1 MSVTLNSRATLSTL
15 RAAGRSGGFAGR
27 FAWRDLRGGL
37 RGFGVFIACIA
48 LGVLAIAGV
57 GSVAASLTDGI
68 GKAGRVILGGDLAFT
83 LIQREADDTERAFLD
98 AHGAVSAAASLRA
111 MARPVARPVA
121 PAASPPLSSA
131 PTNRPTE
138 APGTAATLVEV
149 KAVDDR
155 YPLFGA
161 FASDP
166 SLPLAAL
173 LAQKDGAFGAAAD
186 PLLLTRLGLKIGDR
200 IKVGDAEFELRA
212 TVAGEPDK
220 LAGAISLGPRLLIG
234 VAALRAS
241 GLLQPGSLV
250 RWQYRLRLPEP
261 RSSDGAVT
269 AVEKQAQAEFPEAG
283 WEIRSR
289 SKASPQLERNV
300 ERFSQYLS
308 LVGLATLLIG
318 GVGGANAVASHLARN
333 RDTIATLKALGAG
346 GGNIFA
352 IYCTEIITVGLF
364 ATLIGAVL
372 GASLPFAI
380 AYFFGAILPLPVE
393 PTFQP
398 GVLAL
403 SIAYGVLTALA
414 FSLWPLGRAHD
425 VSVSMLF
432 RDQVAG
438 ERSWPRARY
447 IGASAAIV
455 AILAALAVFTTYD
468 RRIAA
473 FFLAAAAAVF
483 VLLRLAAALVMAM
496 ARRAPRQNST
506 VLRLAIANIHRV
518 GALTPSVMLSLGLG
532 LAILVTIAEIEGN
545 LHREFAAALPDKA
558 PSFFFL
564 DIPAAHADRF
574 DAFINAQAPGARLE
588 RVPMLR
594 GRIVAAKGVNAD
606 DLKPPDR
613 SRWVLRGDRGITFAR
628 AVPPGSR
635 IVDGAWWSA
644 SYVGEPLVSLESRT
658 AHDLDLKIGDAIT
671 VNVLGRNV
679 TARIANL
686 RAVDWENLGINFV
699 LVFSP
704 GIFDGAPHSDIAT
717 LTFADGGSTAEEAAM
732 IESLGAAFPSVTA
745 VRVKDALDAIDAL
758 VGKLVMAL
766 RGASAITLLA
776 AALVLGGALAASQ
789 RFRIYDAVVLKTFGA
804 TRAQLTAAYALEY
817 LLIALATALFAIAAG
832 TLAAALVVSGVME
845 FPFEWV
851 PGAALETVAAAV
863 AVTLVIGLAGTFG
876 ALGRKPAEVLR
887 NL

>member
-1 MSVTLNSRATLSTL
+1 MTVALKSGSPVSVPA
-15 RAAGRSGGFAGR
+15 AAGWPVGLAGR

-57 GSVAASLTDGI
+57 GSVAVSLTEGI
-68 GKAGRVILGGDLAFT
+68 GKAGRVILGGDLALS

-98 AHGAVSAAASLRA
+98 AHGTVSVAASLRA
-111 MARPVARPVA
+111 MARPVAL
-121 PAASPPLSSA
+121 PADASSLV
-131 PTNRPTE
+131 
-138 APGTAATLVEV
+138 ATLVEV

-155 YPLFGA
+155 YPLFGTLTT
-161 FASDP
+161 DP
-166 SLPLAAL
+166 PLPLAAL
-173 LAQKDGAFGAAAD
+173 LAQNNNGAFGAAAD
-186 PLLLTRLGLKIGDR
+186 PLLLTRLGLHAGDR
-200 IKVGDAEFELRA
+200 IKVGDVEFELRA
-212 TVAGEPDK
+212 AIAGEPDK
-220 LAGAISLGPRLLIG
+220 LAGAISLGPRLLISE
-234 VAALRAS
+234 AALRAS

-250 RWQYRLRLPEP
+250 RWQYRLRLPEAQ
-261 RSSDGAVT
+261 SSDGTVAGVD
-269 AVEKQAQAEFPEAG
+269 KQAQAEFPEAG
-283 WEIRSR
+283 WEIRTR

-300 ERFSQYLS
+300 ERFSQYLT

-318 GVGGANAVASHLARN
+318 GVGVANAVASHLARN
-333 RDTIATLKALGAG
+333 RDTIATLKALGASG
-346 GGNIFA
+346 GGIFA
-352 IYCTEIITVGLF
+352 IYCTEIIGVALL
-364 ATLIGAVL
+364 ATLIGAGL
-372 GASLPFAI
+372 GAALPFVI
-380 AYFFGAILPLPVE
+380 GYFFAAILPLPVE
-393 PTFQP
+393 PTVQP

-403 SIAYGVLTALA
+403 SVVYGVLTALA

-425 VSVSMLF
+425 ISVSMLF

-447 IGASAAIV
+447 IAASAAIV
-455 AILAALAVFTTYD
+455 AMLAALAVFTTYD

-483 VLLRLAAALVMAM
+483 VLLRLVAALVMWM

-506 VLRLAIANIHRV
+506 IARLAIANIHRA

-532 LAILVTIAEIEGN
+532 LAMLVTIAQIEGN

-564 DIPAAHADRF
+564 DIPAAQADRF
-574 DAFINAQAPGARLE
+574 EAFIHEQAPGAKLE
-588 RVPMLR
+588 QVPMLR
-594 GRIVAAKGVNAD
+594 GRIVAANGVNAD

-613 SRWVLRGDRGITFAR
+613 SRWVLRGDRGITYAR
-628 AVPPGSR
+628 TVPAGSR
-635 IVDGAWWSA
+635 VVDGTWWAA
-644 SYVGEPLVSLESRT
+644 SYAGEPLVSLENRT
-658 AHDLDLKIGDAIT
+658 AHDLALKIGDRIT

-704 GIFDGAPHSDIAT
+704 GIFESAPHSDIAT
-717 LTFADGGSTAEEAAM
+717 LTFAGGGTTTEEAGM
-732 IESLGAAFPSVTA
+732 IRALGGAFPTVTA

-766 RGASAITLLA
+766 RGASAITLIA

-804 TRAQLTAAYALEY
+804 TRTQLTAAYALEY
-817 LLIALATALFAIAAG
+817 LLIGLATAVFAVAAG
-832 TLAAALVVSGVME
+832 TLAAGLVVSGVME

-851 PGAALETVAAAV
+851 PGAAIETAAAAL

>member
-1 MSVTLNSRATLSTL
+1 MTAAFNSGPSEGV
-15 RAAGRSGGFAGR
+15 AGGWGAGFAAQFAWR

-57 GSVAASLTDGI
+57 GSVAASLNEGI
-68 GKAGRVILGGDLAFT
+68 GKAGRMILGGDLAVS
-83 LIQREADDTERAFLD
+83 LIQRQADDTERAFLD
-98 AHGAVSAAASLRA
+98 AHGTVSVAASLRA
-111 MARPVARPVA
+111 MARPTMPLPAA
-121 PAASPPLSSA
+121 PALTNPPANASGA
-131 PTNRPTE
+131 
-138 APGTAATLVEV
+138 AVAATLVEV

-155 YPLFGA
+155 YPLFGTLA
-161 FASDP
+161 TDP
-166 SLPLAAL
+166 PLLLPAL

-186 PLLLTRLGLKIGDR
+186 PLLLTRLGLKTGDR
-200 IKVGDAEFELRA
+200 VKVGDAEFELRA
-212 TVAGEPDK
+212 TVTGEPDK
-220 LAGAISLGPRLLIG
+220 LAGAISLGPRLLISE
-234 VAALRAS
+234 AALRAS

-250 RWQYRLRLPEP
+250 RWQYRLRLPQP
-261 RSSDGAVT
+261 HSSDAAVS
-269 AVEKQAQAEFPEAG
+269 AIEKQAQAEFPEAG
-283 WEIRSR
+283 WEIRTR

-300 ERFSQYLS
+300 ERFSQYLT

-318 GVGGANAVASHLARN
+318 GVGVANAVASHLARN
-333 RDTIATLKALGAG
+333 RDTIATLKALGATG
-346 GGNIFA
+346 GGIFA
-352 IYCTEIITVGLF
+352 VYCTEVIAVALF
-364 ATLIGAVL
+364 ATLIGAAL
-372 GASLPFAI
+372 GAALPFAI
-380 AYFFGAILPLPVE
+380 AYFFGAIIPLPIE
-393 PTFQP
+393 PAVQP
-398 GVLAL
+398 GTLAL

-438 ERSWPRARY
+438 ERSWPRVRY
-447 IGASAAIV
+447 VAASAAIV
-455 AILAALAVFTTYD
+455 AMLAALAVFTTYD
-468 RRIAA
+468 RRIAM

-483 VLLRLAAALVMAM
+483 VLLRLVAVLVMAM

-506 VLRLAIANIHRV
+506 VLRLAVANIHRP
-518 GALTPSVMLSLGLG
+518 GALTPSIMLSLGLG
-532 LAILVTIAEIEGN
+532 LAILITIAQIEGN

-564 DIPAAHADRF
+564 DIPAAQTDRF
-574 DAFINAQAPGARLE
+574 DAFIHEQTPGAKLE

-606 DLKPPDR
+606 DLKPLDR
-613 SRWVLRGDRGITFAR
+613 SRWVLRGDRGITYAR

-644 SYVGEPLVSLESRT
+644 TYAGEPLVSLESRT
-658 AHDLDLKIGDAIT
+658 AHDLDLKIGDTIT

-717 LTFADGGSTAEEAAM
+717 LTFADGGTTAEEAAM
-732 IESLGAAFPSVTA
+732 IKALGGAFPSVTA
-745 VRVKDALDAIDAL
+745 VRVKDALEAIDAL
-758 VGKLVMAL
+758 VGKLLMAL
-766 RGASAITLLA
+766 RGASAITLIA

-804 TRAQLTAAYALEY
+804 TRPQLTIAYALEY
-817 LLIALATALFAIAAG
+817 LLIGLATALFAVAAG
-832 TLAAALVVSGVME
+832 TLAADLVITGVME
-845 FPFEWV
+845 FPFAWL
-851 PGAALETVAAAV
+851 PGAAIETAGAAL

>member
-1 MSVTLNSRATLSTL
+1 MTAALNSPSALSMRVGT
-15 RAAGRSGGFAGR
+15 AWPAEFAWR

-57 GSVAASLTDGI
+57 GSVAASLSDGI
-68 GKAGRVILGGDLAFT
+68 GKAGRVILGGDLAFS

-98 AHGAVSAAASLRA
+98 AHGTVSAAASLRA
-111 MARPVARPVA
+111 MARPMARPA
-121 PAASPPLSSA
+121 DAG
-131 PTNRPTE
+131 
-138 APGTAATLVEV
+138 GTGAAATLVEL

-161 FASDP
+161 VTTDP
-166 SLPLAAL
+166 ARPLAAL
-173 LAQKDGAFGAAAD
+173 LAQDGDAFGAAVD

-200 IKVGDAEFELRA
+200 VKVGDAEFELRA
-212 TVAGEPDK
+212 TVVSEPDK
-220 LAGAISLGPRLLIG
+220 LAGAISLGPRLLISE
-234 VAALRAS
+234 AALRAS

-250 RWQYRLRLPEP
+250 RWQYRLRLPQ
-261 RSSDGAVT
+261 SQASDAAVA
-269 AVEKQAQAEFPEAG
+269 AVERQAQAEFPQAG

-289 SKASPQLERNV
+289 DKASPQLERNV
-300 ERFSQYLS
+300 ERFSQYLT

-318 GVGGANAVASHLARN
+318 GVGVANAVASHLARN
-333 RDTIATLKALGAG
+333 RDTIATFKALGATG
-346 GGNIFA
+346 GGVFA
-352 IYCTEIITVGLF
+352 VYCTEILVVALF
-364 ATLIGAVL
+364 ATLL
-372 GASLPFAI
+372 GAALGAALPFAI
-380 AYFFGAILPLPVE
+380 VYFFGAILPLPIE
-393 PTFQP
+393 PAVQP
-398 GVLAL
+398 GVLVLA
-403 SIAYGVLTALA
+403 IAYGTLTALA

-425 VSVSMLF
+425 ISVSELF

-438 ERSWPRARY
+438 QRSWPRARY
-447 IGASAAIV
+447 IGASAAIIAV
-455 AILAALAVFTTYD
+455 LVALAVFTTSD
-468 RRIAA
+468 HRIAA
-473 FFLAAAAAVF
+473 FFLAGAAAVF
-483 VLLRLAAALVMAM
+483 VLLRLVAALVMWM
-496 ARRAPRQNST
+496 AKRAPRQNST
-506 VLRLAIANIHRV
+506 VLRLAIANIHRA

-532 LAILVTIAEIEGN
+532 LALLVTITQIEGN

-564 DIPAAHADRF
+564 DIPATQAERF
-574 DAFINAQAPGARLE
+574 DAFISEQAPGGRLE

-594 GRIVAAKGVNAD
+594 GRIVAANGVIAD
-606 DLKPPDR
+606 ALTPPER
-613 SRWVLRGDRGITFAR
+613 SRWVLRGDRGITYAR

-635 IVDGAWWSA
+635 IVAGAWWSA
-644 SYVGEPLVSLESRT
+644 SYAGEPLVSLESRT
-658 AHDLDLKIGDAIT
+658 AHDLDLKIGETIT

-717 LTFADGGSTAEEAAM
+717 LTFADGGTSVEEAAM
-732 IESLGAAFPSVTA
+732 IKALGAAFPGVTA

-758 VGKLVMAL
+758 VGKLVLAL

-804 TRAQLTAAYALEY
+804 TRSQLTAAYALEY
-817 LLIALATALFAIAAG
+817 VLIGLATAAFAIAAG
-832 TLAAALVVSGVME
+832 TVAAAFVISGVMD
-845 FPFEWV
+845 FPFAWV
-851 PGAALETVAAAV
+851 PTTAIETAAV
-863 AVTLVIGLAGTFG
+863 ALAVTLVIGLAGTFG

>member
-1 MSVTLNSRATLSTL
+1 MTVMLDSRSALSTSV
-15 RAAGRSGGFAGR
+15 AAGFVGRFAWQ

-57 GSVAASLTDGI
+57 GSVAASLSEGI
-68 GKAGRVILGGDLAFT
+68 GKAGRVILGGDLAFS

-98 AHGAVSAAASLRA
+98 AHGTVSVAASLRA
-111 MARPVARPVA
+111 MARPTARPV
-121 PAASPPLSSA
+121 PALTNPPA
-131 PTNRPTE
+131 HAT
-138 APGTAATLVEV
+138 GGAATLVEV
-149 KAVDDR
+149 KAVDDH

-161 FASDP
+161 FTTDP
-166 SLPLAAL
+166 PLPLAAL
-173 LAQKDGAFGAAAD
+173 LAQSDGAFGAAAD
-186 PLLLTRLGLKIGDR
+186 PLLLTRLGLKAGDR

-212 TVAGEPDK
+212 TVTGEPDK
-220 LAGAISLGPRLLIG
+220 LAGAISLGPRLLISE
-234 VAALRAS
+234 AALRAS

-250 RWQYRLRLPEP
+250 RWQYRLRLPGP
-261 RSSDGAVT
+261 QSSDGAVA
-269 AVEKQAQAEFPEAG
+269 AVQKQAQAELPEAG

-300 ERFSQYLS
+300 DRFSQYLT

-318 GVGGANAVASHLARN
+318 GVGVANAVASHLARN
-333 RDTIATLKALGAG
+333 RDTIATLKALGASG
-346 GGNIFA
+346 GGIFA
-352 IYCTEIITVGLF
+352 VYCTEIIAIALV
-364 ATLIGAVL
+364 ATLIGAAL
-372 GASLPFAI
+372 GAALPFVI
-380 AYFFGAILPLPVE
+380 VYFFGAILPLPVE
-393 PTFQP
+393 PALQP

-425 VSVSMLF
+425 ISVAMLF

-438 ERSWPRARY
+438 ERSWPRLRY
-447 IGASAAIV
+447 IAASAAIV
-455 AILAALAVFTTYD
+455 AILAALAVLTTYD
-468 RRIAA
+468 HRIAT
-473 FFLAAAAAVF
+473 FFLAAAAAAF
-483 VLLRLAAALVMAM
+483 VLLRLVAALVMWL
-496 ARRAPRQNST
+496 ARRAPRPNST
-506 VLRLAIANIHRV
+506 VLRLAIANIHRA

-532 LAILVTIAEIEGN
+532 LAMLVTIAEIEGN
-545 LHREFAAALPDKA
+545 LHREFANALPDKA

-564 DIPAAHADRF
+564 DIPAAQTNRF
-574 DAFINAQAPGARLE
+574 DAFIHEQAPGAKLD

-594 GRIVAAKGVNAD
+594 GRIIAANGVNAD

-613 SRWVLRGDRGITFAR
+613 SRWVLRGDRGITYAR

-635 IVDGAWWSA
+635 IVGGAWWSA
-644 SYVGEPLVSLESRT
+644 SYAGEPLVSLESRT
-658 AHDLDLKIGDAIT
+658 AHDLDLKIGDTIT

-679 TARIANL
+679 TAKIANL

-717 LTFADGGSTAEEAAM
+717 LTFADGGTIAEEAGIIRA
-732 IESLGAAFPSVTA
+732 LGSAFPTVTA

-789 RFRIYDAVVLKTFGA
+789 RFRIYDAVVLKAFGA
-804 TRAQLTAAYALEY
+804 TRARLTAAYAIEY
-817 LLIALATALFAIAAG
+817 LLIGLATAIFAIAAG
-832 TLAAALVVSGVME
+832 TLAADLVISGVME
-845 FPFEWV
+845 FPFEWA
-851 PGAALETVAAAV
+851 PGPAIETAAV
-863 AVTLVIGLAGTFG
+863 ALMVTLVIGLAGTFG

>member
-1 MSVTLNSRATLSTL
+1 MTAALNSRSALPTPVP
-15 RAAGRSGGFAGR
+15 AGRSAGFAGRFVWR
-27 FAWRDLRGGL
+27 FAWRDLRGGV

-57 GSVAASLTDGI
+57 GSVAASLTEGI
-68 GKAGRVILGGDLAFT
+68 GKAGRVILGGDLAFS

-98 AHGAVSAAASLRA
+98 AHGTVSAAASLRA
-111 MARPVARPVA
+111 MARPIAPMA
-121 PAASPPLSSA
+121 PARANPSA
-131 PTNRPTE
+131 NANGGAVP
-138 APGTAATLVEV
+138 AALVEV

-161 FASDP
+161 FTTDP
-166 SLPLAAL
+166 PLPLAAL
-173 LAQKDGAFGAAAD
+173 LAQTNGAFGAAAD
-186 PLLLTRLGLKIGDR
+186 PLLLMRLGLRAGDR
-200 IKVGDAEFELRA
+200 IKVGDVELELRA
-212 TVAGEPDK
+212 TVASEPDK
-220 LAGAISLGPRLLIG
+220 LAGAISLGPRLLISE
-234 VAALRAS
+234 AALRAS

-250 RWQYRLRLPEP
+250 RWQYRLRLPQP
-261 RSSDGAVT
+261 QSSDGAV
-269 AVEKQAQAEFPEAG
+269 AALEKQARAEFPEAG
-283 WEIRSR
+283 WEIRGR

-300 ERFSQYLS
+300 ERFSQYLT

-318 GVGGANAVASHLARN
+318 GVGVANAVASHLARN
-333 RDTIATLKALGAG
+333 RDTIATLKALGASG
-346 GGNIFA
+346 GGIFA
-352 IYCTEIITVGLF
+352 VYCTEIIAVALF
-364 ATLIGAVL
+364 ATLIGAAL
-372 GASLPFAI
+372 GAALPFVI

-393 PTFQP
+393 PAVQP

-403 SIAYGVLTALA
+403 SVVYGVLTALA

-425 VSVSMLF
+425 ISVSMLF

-447 IGASAAIV
+447 IAASAAIV
-455 AILAALAVFTTYD
+455 ALLAALAVFTTYD

-473 FFLAAAAAVF
+473 FFLVAAATVF
-483 VLLRLAAALVMAM
+483 VALRLVAALVMWM
-496 ARRAPRQNST
+496 AKRAPRQNST
-506 VLRLAIANIHRV
+506 VLRLAIANIHRA

-564 DIPAAHADRF
+564 DIPAAQADRF
-574 DAFINAQAPGARLE
+574 DAFIRDQAAGAKLE

-594 GRIVAAKGVNAD
+594 GRIIAANGVNAD

-613 SRWVLRGDRGITFAR
+613 SRWVLRGDRGITYAR

-635 IVDGAWWSA
+635 IVEGAWWSA
-644 SYVGEPLVSLESRT
+644 AYTGEPLVSLESRT
-658 AHDLDLKIGDAIT
+658 AHDLDLKIGDTIT
-671 VNVLGRNV
+671 VNVLGRNL

-717 LTFADGGSTAEEAAM
+717 LTFADGGTTAEEAGM
-732 IESLGAAFPSVTA
+732 IAALGGAFPSVTA
-745 VRVKDALDAIDAL
+745 VRVKDALDAIDTL

-766 RGASAITLLA
+766 RGASAITLIA

-804 TRAQLTAAYALEY
+804 TRVQLTAAYALEY
-817 LLIALATALFAIAAG
+817 LLIGLATAVFAIAAG
-832 TLAAALVVSGVME
+832 TLAADLVVSGVME

-851 PGAALETVAAAV
+851 PGAAIETAGAAL